1 MPDSLFSRMYK
12 NLYLREIMLINGNG
26 ANGWQFH
33 LRIGVVPPAIS
44 LNRVTS
50 KNAHYIFEDIFIF
63 A

>member
-1 MPDSLFSRMYK
+1 
-12 NLYLREIMLINGNG
+12 MLINGNG